1 VWNLWVKIGSR
12 QKIGHQKFWSF
23 ARFKNYLPNSCILF
37 TKPYALAHG
46 LSQTLYMSAPS
57 EKSSPTTQASH
68 TNDPTVAAQNEPA
81 LSTTNDDS
89 DHLAIVKSLLQ
100 DPLLKDV
107 PANPTLEEVKTLIA
121 IEEGRA
127 YRIRIERKGLQ
138 DIREFG
144 FCVYQALAVL
154 MHTYLIHI
162 YLSAALVVSQATNVK
177 QIKNLVQLATKR
189 MLRNQ
194 GSKRSINW

>member
-1 VWNLWVKIGSR
+1 MLQVSTCVMKRHVHNILVCARGLSSSECGIFGLRLAAGRRSVTKIFG
-12 QKIGHQKFWSF
+12 
-23 ARFKNYLPNSCILF
+23 ALLTFKNQFANSRILF

-46 LSQTLYMSAPS
+46 LSQTLCMSAPS
-57 EKSSPTTQASH
+57 ENPSPTTQAGH
-68 TNDPTVAAQNEPA
+68 TNDPTAAAQNEPA

-100 DPLLKDV
+100 DPLLKDL

-144 FCVYQALAVL
+144 F
-154 MHTYLIHI
+154 
-162 YLSAALVVSQATNVK
+162 
-177 QIKNLVQLATKR
+177 IKL
-189 MLRNQ
+189 
-194 GSKRSINW
+194 